1 LAISKDKKE
10 LLVVELKWGRVS
22 GSVAGQVQRYMEY
35 VQEELAEDNQVVK
48 GVIIAPEDDILIR
61 AGQCQ

>member
-1 LAISKDKKE
+1 MI
-10 LLVVELKWGRVS
+10 VEPKWGRVS
-22 GSVAGQVQRYMEY
+22 GSVVGQVQRYMGY